1 ASEVRARL
9 LFPMVDEAFRCLA
22 ERVVANT
29 DELDVAFA
37 FGIGFPAFTGSLTGF
52 AAAEGLGR
60 IVETLDELARRAHPG
75 LAASDALR
83 QRACTRAWADGPR
96 TCREFFSRRDACNAC
111 KGGAQTPQPPASWRL
126 RGFARPVH
134 ATPPP
139 HRPLSRRNQQPRARA
154 EL

>member
-1 ASEVRARL
+1 GPDGRGPGPGRAVLARLRAGKAPAIAASEVRARL

-83 QRACTRAWADGPR
+83 QRACTRA
-96 TCREFFSRRDACNAC
+96 
-111 KGGAQTPQPPASWRL
+111 
-126 RGFARPVH
+126 
-134 ATPPP
+134 
-139 HRPLSRRNQQPRARA
+139 
-154 EL
+154 